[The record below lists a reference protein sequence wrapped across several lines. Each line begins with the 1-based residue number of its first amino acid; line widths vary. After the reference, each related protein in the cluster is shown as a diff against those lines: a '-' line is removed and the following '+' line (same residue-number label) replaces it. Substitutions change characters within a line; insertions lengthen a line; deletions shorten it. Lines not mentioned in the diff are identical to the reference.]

1 MNVVKLDTISLK
13 TTIKLVTI
21 NVLTFQIKPAI
32 INKSPQGGRRKVRL
46 LAQHWKCP
54 KTER

>member
-1 MNVVKLDTISLK
+1 MNVVKLDTINLK

-32 INKSPQGGRRKVRL
+32 INK
-46 LAQHWKCP
+46 
-54 KTER
+54 